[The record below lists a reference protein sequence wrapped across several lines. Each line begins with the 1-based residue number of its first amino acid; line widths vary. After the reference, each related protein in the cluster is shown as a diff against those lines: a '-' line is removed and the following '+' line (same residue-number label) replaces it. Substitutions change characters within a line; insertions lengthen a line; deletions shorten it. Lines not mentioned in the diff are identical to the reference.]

1 MYFVEVVD
9 FVPDFIEAH
18 KLDEDLLL
26 LFDGIEISLCII
38 LDLMDLFI
46 DSFLNLGLFLPFF
59 FMLEVLFDLL
69 DVVVDVLGMVEF
81 LNSEVS
87 FEEGNLQPIAELY
100 FLILD
105 ERALFVFTMEVAV
118 AVDCTVVFSSIDF
131 LPFHTYPQL
140 SFAAGR
146 LSLMDQGSEVS
157 DGAC

>member
-1 MYFVEVVD
+1 MYFIEVVD

-87 FEEGNLQPIAELY
+87 FEQGNLQPIAELY

-105 ERALFVFTMEVAV
+105 ERALFVFTMEVVV
-118 AVDCTVVFSSIDF
+118 AVDCTVVFSSIYF

-146 LSLMDQGSEVS
+146 FSLMDQGSEVS

>member
-1 MYFVEVVD
+1 LYFIEIVD

-87 FEEGNLQPIAELY
+87 FEQGNLQPIAKLY

-118 AVDCTVVFSSIDF
+118 AVDCTVVFSSI
-131 LPFHTYPQL
+131 
-140 SFAAGR
+140 
-146 LSLMDQGSEVS
+146 
-157 DGAC
+157 